1 MMSPRLGTTPG
12 QVDPKD
18 LSTAQLA
25 ALRMLAEY
33 RCIRTKGGWRAV
45 GMPLITLPVAHRLNA
60 LGLIARCNTN
70 GAPRMQV
77 TGIGRNTLAVAD
89 QRKRKVA

>member
-1 MMSPRLGTTPG
+1 MMTPRLGTTPG

-25 ALRMLAEY
+25 ALNMLANY

-45 GMPLITLPVAHRLNA
+45 GMPLITLPVAYRLNA
-60 LGLIARCNTN
+60 LGLVAKRIQN
-70 GAPRMQV
+70 GVPRMEV
-77 TGIGRNTLAVAD
+77 TGTGRNTLAVAD